1 MKLTQAYLRKLIL
14 EQLLNEVD
22 QPVQPVQP
30 VNPQRKDL
38 ESFQARQ
45 HATITITK
53 EVVADKVGQ
62 YLQTLKGLDIEKNKS
77 EIINGLS
84 LLINNIRTNQLTQTT
99 KAPAGR

>member
-22 QPVQPVQP
+22 QPVQPI
-30 VNPQRKDL
+30 NPQRKDL

-45 HATITITK
+45 HATTTINK
-53 EVVADKVGQ
+53 EVVADKVEQ

-84 LLINNIRTNQLTQTT
+84 LLINKIRTNQLTQTT